1 MARSSSAGLAPNQE
15 ADLLPRKAASGLV
28 GSSSIADTV
37 GVAILAHRARTRPCD
52 VAPVCRVAGVDI
64 LFRDERQEERAGE
77 KTDETDH
84 KS

>member
-1 MARSSSAGLAPNQE
+1 MP
-15 ADLLPRKAASGLV
+15 
-28 GSSSIADTV
+28 T
-37 GVAILAHRARTRPCD
+37 RARTRPCD

-64 LFRDERQEERAGE
+64 LFREERQEERAGE